1 LPSPIRALTRSY
13 TSRASKRSG
22 SPIIPVSCSSM
33 RSTARCVFPVLVGP
47 RRAVRGCSALTPKA
61 YSFVTA
67 RARGLPSPGLMATSS
82 GPMNGFDVVSG
93 LLLLGLV
100 AGQVWLTVRVW
111 RSQSYERS
119 QKILQSKLIW
129 LLPVVGAVLVFSLM
143 PEEDDFARPKKEL
156 RG

>member
-1 LPSPIRALTRSY
+1 
-13 TSRASKRSG
+13 
-22 SPIIPVSCSSM
+22 
-33 RSTARCVFPVLVGP
+33 
-47 RRAVRGCSALTPKA
+47 
-61 YSFVTA
+61 
-67 RARGLPSPGLMATSS
+67 
-82 GPMNGFDVVSG
+82 MNGFDVVSG